1 MAALRNRVGD
11 KKGVAIAVAGTAK
24 SATLEEPVRARKK
37 KAPKAEQL
45 QNKLDETESSAVVL
59 NGAGNAEAA
68 EEAARKLEKQARKAE
83 KKKLRHKFK
92 EKKHT
97 TKVLAG
103 TFPMVELID
112 EQVRTSIPPELVVR
126 VKDAK
131 SKKHI
136 ISSTYP
142 YPKQMKKS
150 EYLEEIELLQIELVK
165 MQAWVKEVGE
175 RIVLIFE
182 GRDAAGKGGTIQ
194 RFTENLNPRGAK
206 VVALA
211 KPSDTERGQWYFQR
225 YIENLP
231 TKGEIVFFD
240 RSWYNRG
247 GVEHVM
253 GFCTPHEYLEFMR
266 QTPEFERMMVRSG
279 IRFYKFW
286 FSVSRE
292 EQLRR
297 FLGRAQ
303 DPLKQWKLS
312 PMDVESLGRWEA
324 YTKAKEAMLF
334 YTDTADAP
342 WTIVRSD
349 DKNRARLNAI
359 KHILHTIP
367 YAGKD
372 TDVVTAPDPHIVGSA
387 KAIYEHGENTHSH
400 TPPHHLPP
408 EAHVNASA

>member
-1 MAALRNRVGD
+1 MPPMLDTVTENELHSEEV
-11 KKGVAIAVAGTAK
+11 
-24 SATLEEPVRARKK
+24 SAEEAHQSPIPPTLEESPALTRQSPNGHDIAAPEESPVH
-37 KAPKAEQL
+37 PL
-45 QNKLDETESSAVVL
+45 TL
-59 NGAGNAEAA
+59 
-68 EEAARKLEKQARKAE
+68 EEAAQKQEKKKMKAE
-83 KKKLRHKFK
+83 KQEGKKKKKNKLK
-92 EKKHT
+92 EKKSSS
-97 TKVLAG
+97 KILAG
-103 TFPMVELID
+103 TFPMVALID
-112 EQVRTSIPPELVVR
+112 EQVRTSIPKELVAK
-126 VKDAK
+126 VKEAK

-136 ISSTYP
+136 ISSNFP

-150 EYLEEIELLQIELVK
+150 DYMEEIELLQIELVK

-194 RFTENLNPRGAK
+194 RFTENLNPRGARI
-206 VVALA
+206 VALA
-211 KPSDTERGQWYFQR
+211 KPSDVERGQWYFQR

-231 TKGEIVFFD
+231 TKGEIVLFD

-253 GFCTPHEYLEFMR
+253 GFCSPHEYLEFMR
-266 QTPEFERMMVRSG
+266 QAPEFERMMVRSG

-312 PMDVESLGRWEA
+312 PMDVESLGRWDS

-349 DKNRARLNAI
+349 DKNRARLNAM
-359 KHILHTIP
+359 KHVLHTIP

-372 TDVVTAPDPHIVGSA
+372 TDVVNAPDPHIVGSA
-387 KAIYEHGENTHSH
+387 KAIYEHGEKSH
-400 TPPHHLPP
+400 YSPDPYHP
-408 EAHVNASA
+408 

>member
-1 MAALRNRVGD
+1 MTPMTEILPDTELHLEVVAPEETNGSFASVPFPEP
-11 KKGVAIAVAGTAK
+11 AIADGTDVPD
-24 SATLEEPVRARKK
+24 EVRQA
-37 KAPKAEQL
+37 L
-45 QNKLDETESSAVVL
+45 
-59 NGAGNAEAA
+59 
-68 EEAARKLEKQARKAE
+68 KLEKKRLKALKKEGKKTLKLKDKKVSAKSQA
-83 KKKLRHKFK
+83 
-92 EKKHT
+92 
-97 TKVLAG
+97 V
-103 TFPMVELID
+103 TFPMVTLID
-112 EQVRTSIPPELVVR
+112 EQVRTSIPPELVAR
-126 VKDAK
+126 VKAVK
-131 SKKHI
+131 SKKTI
-136 ISSTYP
+136 ISSNYP
-142 YPKQMKKS
+142 YAKVMK
-150 EYLEEIELLQIELVK
+150 EEDYLEEIELLQIELVK

-225 YIENLP
+225 YIEKLP

-240 RSWYNRG
+240 RSWYNRA

-266 QTPEFERMMVRSG
+266 QAPEFERMMVRSG
-279 IRFYKFW
+279 IRVFKFW

-297 FLGRAQ
+297 FLSRAQ

-312 PMDVESLGRWEA
+312 PMDVESLGRWDS

-349 DKNRARLNAI
+349 DKNRARLNAM
-359 KHILHTIP
+359 KWVLHSIP

-372 TDVVTAPDPHIVGSA
+372 GDVVTAPDSLIVGSA
-387 KAIYEHGENTHSH
+387 KTIYEHGENTHAHGHTSH
-400 TPPHHLPP
+400 LH
-408 EAHVNASA
+408 S

>member
-1 MAALRNRVGD
+1 MQD
-11 KKGVAIAVAGTAK
+11 
-24 SATLEEPVRARKK
+24 TLT
-37 KAPKAEQL
+37 
-45 QNKLDETESSAVVL
+45 ETEFHSEPLPPPPLSPKDIPAETAFPVEVQNNFGNAVVEESPVTPYKKIKAL
-59 NGAGNAEAA
+59 KKNG
-68 EEAARKLEKQARKAE
+68 E
-83 KKKLRHKFK
+83 KKKLKNSLK
-92 EKKHT
+92 EKKSS
-97 TKVLAG
+97 TKAQAVA
-103 TFPMVELID
+103 FPMVALID
-112 EQVRTSIPPELVVR
+112 EQVRTSIPPELVAR
-126 VKDAK
+126 VKQAR
-131 SKKHI
+131 SKKII
-136 ISSTYP
+136 ISSNYP
-142 YPKQMKKS
+142 YPTQMKES
-150 EYLEEIELLQIELVK
+150 AYLEEVELLQIELVK

-225 YIENLP
+225 YIEKLP

-240 RSWYNRG
+240 RSWYNRA

-266 QTPEFERMMVRSG
+266 QAPEFERMMVRSG
-279 IRFYKFW
+279 IRLYKFW

-312 PMDVESLGRWEA
+312 PMDVESLGRWES

-349 DKNRARLNAI
+349 DKNRARLNAM
-359 KHILHTIP
+359 KHVLNTIP

-372 TDVVTAPDPHIVGSA
+372 TDVVTAPDPRVVGSA
-387 KAIYEHGENTHSH
+387 KSIYEHGENAHAH
-400 TPPHHLPP
+400 AVAHH
-408 EAHVNASA
+408 A

>member
-1 MAALRNRVGD
+1 MTPTDTLTEPELPSEEVIPTASPSEESGVETTAASPEETP
-11 KKGVAIAVAGTAK
+11 IEAGTA
-24 SATLEEPVRARKK
+24 TP
-37 KAPKAEQL
+37 
-45 QNKLDETESSAVVL
+45 
-59 NGAGNAEAA
+59 AEAPDSA
-68 EEAARKLEKQARKAE
+68 EALAKAARKQEKKKMKAQKKAE
-83 KKKLRHKFK
+83 KKKAKSKLKD
-92 EKKHT
+92 KKT
-97 TKVLAG
+97 STKVLAV

-112 EQVRTSIPPELVVR
+112 EQVRTSIPKELVAK
-126 VKDAK
+126 VKEAK

-136 ISSTYP
+136 INPNYP

-150 EYLEEIELLQIELVK
+150 KYMEEIELLQIELVK
-165 MQAWVKEVGE
+165 MQAWAKEVGE

-225 YIENLP
+225 YIEKLP

-253 GFCTPHEYLEFMR
+253 GFCSPHEYLEFMR

-279 IRFYKFW
+279 IRLYKFW

-312 PMDVESLGRWEA
+312 PMDVESLGRWDS
-324 YTKAKEAMLF
+324 YTKAREAMLF

-349 DKNRARLNAI
+349 DKSRARLNAI
-359 KHILHTIP
+359 KHVLHTIP
-367 YAGKD
+367 YQGKD
-372 TDVVTAPDPHIVGSA
+372 PDVVDTPDPNIVGADSIPSWLELA
-387 KAIYEHGENTHSH
+387 QAQSCD
-400 TPPHHLPP
+400 
-408 EAHVNASA
+408 

>member
-1 MAALRNRVGD
+1 MPESLA
-11 KKGVAIAVAGTAK
+11 
-24 SATLEEPVRARKK
+24 
-37 KAPKAEQL
+37 
-45 QNKLDETESSAVVL
+45 ETEVYSPESIPEESHAHL
-59 NGAGNAEAA
+59 ATAPPDEPPTIAT
-68 EEAARKLEKQARKAE
+68 EEAARKLH
-83 KKKLRHKFK
+83 KKKMKAQKKEAGKKRAKISLK
-92 EKKHT
+92 EKKSSAR
-97 TKVLAG
+97 VLAG
-103 TFPMVELID
+103 TFPMVALID
-112 EQVRTSIPPELVVR
+112 EQVRTSIPPELVAR
-126 VKDAK
+126 VKAAR
-131 SKKHI
+131 SKKLI
-136 ISSTYP
+136 ISSNYP
-142 YPKQMKKS
+142 YPTQMKAS
-150 EYLEEIELLQIELVK
+150 DYAEEIELLQIELVK

-182 GRDAAGKGGTIQ
+182 GRDAAGKGGTIH

-225 YIENLP
+225 YIEKLP

-240 RSWYNRG
+240 RSWYNRA

-266 QTPEFERMMVRSG
+266 QAPEFERMMVRSG
-279 IRFYKFW
+279 IRVFKFW

-312 PMDVESLGRWEA
+312 PMDVESLGRWES

-349 DKNRARLNAI
+349 DKNRARLSAM
-359 KHILHTIP
+359 KHVLNVIP

-372 TDVVTAPDPHIVGSA
+372 TDVVTPPDPHIVGSA
-387 KAIYEHGENTHSH
+387 KAIYEHGENSHSH
-400 TPPHHLPP
+400 AVAHH
-408 EAHVNASA
+408 A

>member
-1 MAALRNRVGD
+1 MHDTLTENQLHTEEVKPEEIHDGLA
-11 KKGVAIAVAGTAK
+11 AGTK
-24 SATLEEPVRARKK
+24 DEVSAPEESP
-37 KAPKAEQL
+37 
-45 QNKLDETESSAVVL
+45 
-59 NGAGNAEAA
+59 EAA
-68 EEAARKLEKQARKAE
+68 AQKREKKRLKAQRKAE
-83 KKKLRHKFK
+83 KNELRAKPESNLLK
-92 EKKHT
+92 EKISS
-97 TKVLAG
+97 TKVLAAA
-103 TFPMVELID
+103 FPMVALID
-112 EQVRTSIPPELVVR
+112 EQVKTSIPEELVAR
-126 VKDAK
+126 VKAVK
-131 SKKHI
+131 SKKDI
-136 ISSTYP
+136 ISSNYP
-142 YPKQMKKS
+142 YTTRMPES
-150 EYLEEIELLQIELVK
+150 AYLEEVELLHIELVK
-165 MQAWVKEVGE
+165 MQAWVKDVGE

-225 YIENLP
+225 YIEKLP
-231 TKGEIVFFD
+231 TRGEIVFFD
-240 RSWYNRG
+240 RSWYNRA

-279 IRFYKFW
+279 IRVYKFW

-312 PMDVESLGRWEA
+312 PMDVESLGRWDS

-349 DKNRARLNAI
+349 DKNRARLNAM
-359 KHILHTIP
+359 KHVLHTIP

-387 KAIYEHGENTHSH
+387 KDIYEHGEDSHSH
-400 TPPHHLPP
+400 AAAHH
-408 EAHVNASA
+408 A

>member
-1 MAALRNRVGD
+1 MTPAHGILTEVELHSE
-11 KKGVAIAVAGTAK
+11 GVKPEETDDGFATATSVEPQMTGEAPLPEATHNGLQTAVP
-24 SATLEEPVRARKK
+24 EESP
-37 KAPKAEQL
+37 
-45 QNKLDETESSAVVL
+45 
-59 NGAGNAEAA
+59 
-68 EEAARKLEKQARKAE
+68 EEAARKQEKKQLKAQKKAE
-83 KKKLRHKFK
+83 KKKQKHKLK
-92 EKKHT
+92 AKKDS
-97 TKVLAG
+97 TKSQAV

-112 EQVRTSIPPELVVR
+112 EQVRTSIPEELVAK
-126 VKDAK
+126 VKGAK

-136 ISSTYP
+136 ISSNYP
-142 YPKQMKKS
+142 YPKQMKESK
-150 EYLEEIELLQIELVK
+150 YLEEIELLQIELVK
-165 MQAWVKEVGE
+165 MQAWAKEVGE

-225 YIENLP
+225 YIEELP

-266 QTPEFERMMVRSG
+266 QTPEFERMLVRSG

-342 WTIVRSD
+342 WTIIRSD
-349 DKNRARLNAI
+349 DKNRARLNVI
-359 KHILHTIP
+359 KHVLYTIP

-372 TDVVTAPDPHIVGSA
+372 TDVVTAPDPHIIGTA
-387 KAIYEHGENTHSH
+387 KAIYEQGENTHTH
-400 TPPHHLPP
+400 AAAHH
-408 EAHVNASA
+408 AS

>member
-1 MAALRNRVGD
+1 MAQH
-11 KKGVAIAVAGTAK
+11 KAGTKTASK
-24 SATLEEPVRARKK
+24 IAFVKNGTAEKASPK
-37 KAPKAEQL
+37 KAPVKMAPA
-45 QNKLDETESSAVVL
+45 TP
-59 NGAGNAEAA
+59 EAL
-68 EEAARKLEKQARKAE
+68 EEAARKQEKKLKKALKKAE
-83 KKKLRHKFK
+83 KKKLKSKLK
-92 EKKHT
+92 EKKSS
-97 TKVLAG
+97 TKALAG
-103 TFPMVELID
+103 TFPMVALID
-112 EQVRTSIPPELVVR
+112 EQVRTSIPEELVAK
-126 VKDAK
+126 VKQAK

-136 ISSTYP
+136 ISPTYP
-142 YPKQMKKS
+142 YPKQMKNS

-165 MQAWVKEVGE
+165 MQAWVKEAGE

-240 RSWYNRG
+240 RSWYNRA

-286 FSVSRE
+286 FSVGRE

-312 PMDVESLGRWEA
+312 PMDVESLGRWDA

-349 DKNRARLNAI
+349 DKNRARLNAM

-372 TDVVTAPDPHIVGSA
+372 TDVVTAPDVLIVGSA
-387 KAIYEHGENTHSH
+387 KAIYERGENSQSHS
-400 TPPHHLPP
+400 PADHLVPP
-408 EAHVNASA
+408 EARGGDQPRT

>member
-1 MAALRNRVGD
+1 MTPTYDTPTETELPSEEGIPEGSPAGLAAL
-11 KKGVAIAVAGTAK
+11 VADTSWITAEP
-24 SATLEEPVRARKK
+24 ARPEEEEEEEEKDIVLQA
-37 KAPKAEQL
+37 APPQ
-45 QNKLDETESSAVVL
+45 
-59 NGAGNAEAA
+59 AA
-68 EEAARKLEKQARKAE
+68 PPTPQTPEEAARKKE
-83 KKKLRHKFK
+83 KKKLKSQK
-92 EKKHT
+92 KTEKKKLKNRLKDKKSST
-97 TKVLAG
+97 RVLAG

-112 EQVRTSIPPELVVR
+112 EQVRTSIPPELVAK
-126 VKDAK
+126 VKGAK

-136 ISSTYP
+136 INANYP

-150 EYLEEIELLQIELVK
+150 AYLEEIELLQIELVK

-175 RIVLIFE
+175 RVVLIFE

-194 RFTENLNPRGAK
+194 RFSENLNPRGARI
-206 VVALA
+206 VALS

-266 QTPEFERMMVRSG
+266 QTPEFERMLVRSG

-312 PMDVESLGRWEA
+312 PMDVESLGRWDS
-324 YTKAKEAMLF
+324 YTKAREAMLF

-342 WTIVRSD
+342 WTVVRSD

-359 KHILHTIP
+359 KHVLHTIP

-372 TDVVTAPDPHIVGSA
+372 EDVVTAPDPHIVGTA
-387 KAIYEHGENTHSH
+387 KAIYEHGENSHQHAAAHHS
-400 TPPHHLPP
+400 
-408 EAHVNASA
+408 

>member
-1 MAALRNRVGD
+1 MTETLPDTGLHLEVVSPVVTTEETNGSFATASFPD
-11 KKGVAIAVAGTAK
+11 PAIA
-24 SATLEEPVRARKK
+24 
-37 KAPKAEQL
+37 
-45 QNKLDETESSAVVL
+45 DETVPEEVR
-59 NGAGNAEAA
+59 EALKI
-68 EEAARKLEKQARKAE
+68 ENKEAQQALKLEKKRLKALKKE
-83 KKKLRHKFK
+83 GKKKLKLK
-92 EKKHT
+92 EKKT
-97 TKVLAG
+97 AAKSEAV
-103 TFPMVELID
+103 TFPMVQLID
-112 EQVRTSIPPELVVR
+112 EQVRTSIPPELVAR
-126 VKDAK
+126 VKAVK
-131 SKKHI
+131 SKKTI
-136 ISSTYP
+136 ISSNYP
-142 YPKQMKKS
+142 YAKVMK
-150 EYLEEIELLQIELVK
+150 EEDYLEEIELLQIELVK

-225 YIENLP
+225 YIEKLP

-240 RSWYNRG
+240 RSWYNRA

-266 QTPEFERMMVRSG
+266 QAPEFERMMVRSG
-279 IRFYKFW
+279 IRVFKFW

-312 PMDVESLGRWEA
+312 PMDVESLGRWDS

-349 DKNRARLNAI
+349 DKNRARLNAM
-359 KHILHTIP
+359 KWVLHSIP

-372 TDVVTAPDPHIVGSA
+372 EDVVTAPDPHIVGSA
-387 KAIYEHGENTHSH
+387 KTIYEHGENTHAHGHSSH
-400 TPPHHLPP
+400 LH
-408 EAHVNASA
+408 S

>member
-1 MAALRNRVGD
+1 MKTHKKSGNNNPKKFGRISSPTKALAATFPMRELIDKDPRPGVPGELVD
-11 KKGVAIAVAGTAK
+11 PKEAASKKGK
-24 SATLEEPVRARKK
+24 KKK
-37 KAPKAEQL
+37 KAQW
-45 QNKLDETESSAVVL
+45 
-59 NGAGNAEAA
+59 EAA
-68 EEAARKLEKQARKAE
+68 NGDLKEKLKE
-83 KKKLRHKFK
+83 KKKSTKK
-92 EKKHT
+92 E
-97 TKVLAG
+97 ASS
-103 TFPMVELID
+103 FPMVELID
-112 EQVRTSIPPELVVR
+112 EQVRISIPEDLVEK
-126 VKDAK
+126 VKKAK
-131 SKKHI
+131 GKKDI
-136 ISSTYP
+136 ISATYP
-142 YPKQMKKS
+142 YKKQMKNS
-150 EYLEEIELLQIELVK
+150 EYLEEIELLQIQLVK

-175 RIVLIFE
+175 RIVLLFE
-182 GRDAAGKGGTIQ
+182 GRDAAGKGGTVQ
-194 RFTENLNPRGAK
+194 RCTENLNPRGAM

-240 RSWYNRG
+240 RSWYNRA

-266 QTPEFERMMVRSG
+266 QTPEFERMIVRSG

-297 FLGRAQ
+297 FLGRAR

-312 PMDVESLGRWEA
+312 PMDVESLGRWES
-324 YTKAKEAMLF
+324 YTKAREAMLF

-372 TDVVTAPDPHIVGSA
+372 TGVVTAPDPHIVGSA
-387 KAIYEHGENTHSH
+387 KAIYEQGEHSH
-400 TPPHHLPP
+400 SHAAAHHS
-408 EAHVNASA
+408 HASANHSHAAEHP